1 MGWILMIALGY
12 YIRKS
17 HPRLGKG
24 LMIAGALPMA
34 AILLTFLYFMMF
46 VPVGQ

>member
-24 LMIAGALPMA
+24 LMIVGAIPVVTIVLGVLYYL
-34 AILLTFLYFMMF
+34 AI
-46 VPVGQ
+46 PVGP